1 MNIDKVLGEIKERIE
16 IENFDDTEI
25 LIVTNNKLPNY
36 ITFKNVV
43 ILMTCVT
50 KDDDKL
56 PQISLEE
63 ILYSK

>member
-25 LIVTNNKLPNY
+25 LIFTNNKLPNY

-50 KDDDKL
+50 KDDDK
-56 PQISLEE
+56 
-63 ILYSK
+63 

>member
-43 ILMTCVT
+43 TLMTCVN
-50 KDDDKL
+50 KDDDK
-56 PQISLEE
+56 
-63 ILYSK
+63 